1 MTSSPSNTELYLRL
15 LGYVQPHWR
24 IFALCVLT
32 MVVYAATD
40 PVMPALIKP
49 FLEGDYLTS
58 MTWRARMFPLF
69 IVLLF
74 LARGALNFVS
84 TVTLSWVA
92 QRVMADL
99 RADMFRKLV
108 QLPASYFDAVSSG
121 ELLSKLTFNVSQV
134 EQAVTR
140 VLMVVVKD
148 ALSVVALLAYMT
160 WIDWRLTAVV
170 LVLAPL
176 IVYAVSRISARLR
189 EMSRRLQQSMGS
201 INHVAEE
208 AISGHKVV
216 KIFGGQAYEL
226 GRFGEAINNARR
238 FAMKVIMAA
247 AANEPVVLIIIA
259 CGIAATIYAARA
271 IASSHSL
278 TTGEFVSFFAAM
290 LILQAPVR
298 RLTGINEPLQ
308 RGLAASE
315 SIFALIDST
324 PEVDS
329 GTVELG
335 RARGDIELRD
345 VGFSYPGTTQPALR
359 SINMSIRAGETVA
372 LVGASGSGKTTLAGM
387 VPRFHSP
394 NTGCLLID
402 GINVNEIRL
411 SSLRANIALVSQDVV
426 LFNDSIRNNIA
437 YGALRGASDAEVLAA
452 AEAARV
458 MEFLRE
464 MPAGLQTMIGENGV
478 RLSGGQR
485 QRLAIARAL
494 LKDAPILILDEA
506 TSALDTAS
514 ERHIQAAL
522 DALRKGRTA
531 LVIAH
536 RLSTVENA
544 HRIVVLKQ
552 GRIVEVGTH
561 TELLA
566 RKGVYANL
574 HQTQVN
580 KAEDS
585 AARDQSDVSP
595 A

>member
-1 MTSSPSNTELYLRL
+1 M
-15 LGYVQPHWR
+15 
-24 IFALCVLT
+24 LT
-32 MVVYAATD
+32 MVIYAATD

-58 MTWRARMFPLF
+58 MSWQAKLFPVF

-74 LARGALNFVS
+74 LLRGALNFVS

-99 RADMFRKLV
+99 RSDMFCKLV

-148 ALSVVALLAYMT
+148 ALSVLALLGYMT
-160 WIDWRLTAVV
+160 WIDWRLTLVV

-176 IVYAVSRISARLR
+176 IVYSVSRISARLR

-226 GRFGEAINNARR
+226 GRFGEAINNARK

-259 CGIAATIYAARA
+259 CGIAATIYAARM
-271 IASSHSL
+271 IATSQSL

-290 LILQAPVR
+290 LILQAPAR

-315 SIFALIDST
+315 SIFALIDSP
-324 PEVDS
+324 PELDS

-335 RARGDIELRD
+335 RARGDIEMREL
-345 VGFSYPGTTQPALR
+345 GFSYPSASQFALQAINL
-359 SINMSIRAGETVA
+359 SIKAGETVA

-387 VPRFHSP
+387 LARFHSP
-394 NTGCLLID
+394 DSGQLLID
-402 GINVNEIRL
+402 GININDIRL

-437 YGALRGASDAEVLAA
+437 YGALRGASDTEVLAA

-458 MEFLRE
+458 MEFVRE
-464 MPAGLQTMIGENGV
+464 MPAGLQTLIGENGV

-544 HRIVVLKQ
+544 DRIVVLQ
-552 GRIVEVGTH
+552 HGHIVETGTH
-561 TELLA
+561 AELLV
-566 RKGVYANL
+566 RNGVYANL
-574 HQTQVN
+574 HQMQMNSV
-580 KAEDS
+580 EEQMS
-585 AARDQSDVSP
+585 MV
-595 A
+595 